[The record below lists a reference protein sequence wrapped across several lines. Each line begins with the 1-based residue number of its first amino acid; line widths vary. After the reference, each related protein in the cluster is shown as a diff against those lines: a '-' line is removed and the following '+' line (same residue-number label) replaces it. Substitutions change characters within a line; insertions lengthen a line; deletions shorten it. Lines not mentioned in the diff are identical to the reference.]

1 MISLEHPVFLIFF
14 LFIPLGIYL
23 RYYWRKRGGRITFSI
38 GVGPTRKTLFKPHQ
52 KDVQI
57 FWFLGEVFYWLTL
70 LCVVMSLTGIT
81 YIKSKRVYLNR
92 GTDIIFV
99 LDESPSMSAKD
110 YSGNRFETACRVI
123 GEFIESREND
133 SVGLV
138 SVGEQAVLRIPLTM
152 DYRFFNE
159 RLASLQV
166 GTLGNGTALG
176 RGISLAAVHLKDSP
190 AAQKTIILLTDGE
203 NTDTLISPFAAVE
216 AIEELGIRLY
226 TVGIGTLGNVEFEYF
241 NPEERKIVTGILESR
256 CDDELLKAL
265 AEKTGGKFYSAASV
279 RSLSDALKRIESLEL
294 TSKSVKIERE
304 LTNLSHFLNIVA
316 IFCFLISFFIKKSI
330 LKELL

>member
-176 RGISLAAVHLKDSP
+176 RGIS
-190 AAQKTIILLTDGE
+190 
-203 NTDTLISPFAAVE
+203 
-216 AIEELGIRLY
+216 
-226 TVGIGTLGNVEFEYF
+226 
-241 NPEERKIVTGILESR
+241 
-256 CDDELLKAL
+256 
-265 AEKTGGKFYSAASV
+265 
-279 RSLSDALKRIESLEL
+279 
-294 TSKSVKIERE
+294 
-304 LTNLSHFLNIVA
+304 
-316 IFCFLISFFIKKSI
+316 
-330 LKELL
+330 

>member
-1 MISLEHPVFLIFF
+1 MSVLLLI
-14 LFIPLGIYL
+14 L
-23 RYYWRKRGGRITFSI
+23 
-38 GVGPTRKTLFKPHQ
+38 
-52 KDVQI
+52 
-57 FWFLGEVFYWLTL
+57 
-70 LCVVMSLTGIT
+70 SLTGVSYVDNRRIF
-81 YIKSKRVYLNR
+81 LNR
-92 GTDIIFV
+92 GMDILFV

-110 YSGNRFETACRVI
+110 FPGNRFEAAKQVI
-123 GEFIESREND
+123 AEFIDLREND
-133 SVGLV
+133 AVGLV
-138 SVGEQAVLRIPLTM
+138 TFGGQAVMRVPLTM
-152 DYRFFNE
+152 NYSFFKE
-159 RLASLQV
+159 RLEPLQV
-166 GTLGNGTALG
+166 GRLGDGTAPG
-176 RGISLAAVHLKDSP
+176 RGISLAAAHLKNSG
-190 AAQKTIILLTDGE
+190 AEERILILLTDGE
-203 NTDTLISPFAAVE
+203 NTDTLISPTAA
-216 AIEELGIRLY
+216 ADAAKELGIRLY

-241 NPEERKIVTGILESR
+241 DPEERKIVTGILESR